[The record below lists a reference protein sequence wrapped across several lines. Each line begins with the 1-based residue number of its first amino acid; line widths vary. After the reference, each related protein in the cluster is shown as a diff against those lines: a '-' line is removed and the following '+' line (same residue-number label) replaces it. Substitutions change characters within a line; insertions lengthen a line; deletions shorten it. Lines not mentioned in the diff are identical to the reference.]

1 MANKNT
7 SQQSADN
14 ASSVVEETPKVTE
27 PTVGSTYMKV
37 RNVVGRPLEINF
49 SDGGDTQRIP
59 SKSTAYIDEQRLA
72 NSQLA
77 KNQVDRY
84 VDNNCLRVLKRNTKK
99 EG

>member
-14 ASSVVEETPKVTE
+14 VSSVVEETPKVE
-27 PTVGSTYMKV
+27 PTVTYMKV

>member
-14 ASSVVEETPKVTE
+14 VSSVVEETPKVTE
-27 PTVGSTYMKV
+27 PTVMKV